1 MDQIVNTA
9 AKMNYFY
16 DGKTSVPAVFRVWS
30 GFRPSGGPQQ
40 SQSNESMFAHVAGL
54 KVVMPSNS
62 YDLKGLLKSAI
73 RDENPVIFFEPK
85 GVYQDLSIVPVDQ
98 YLIPLGFADVK
109 REGNDVTIIAMG
121 AMVPIAIAAADYLF
135 ENDGISVEVVDPR
148 TLRPLD
154 KETLISSVCKT
165 GRCLVV
171 HEANTFGGF
180 GAEIAAMLADLA
192 FDKIKAPIKRIG
204 ALETPVPVSPSL
216 EVMVI
221 PNKQRIVE
229 TVYTLLR

>member
-1 MDQIVNTA
+1 MKIIQIGPISNIYMEKVKEIVLKAQPYEYYLQGKLGSTVN
-9 AKMNYFY
+9 
-16 DGKTSVPAVFRVWS
+16 S
-30 GFRPSGGPQQ
+30 
-40 SQSNESMFAHVAGL
+40 
-54 KVVMPSNS
+54 
-62 YDLKGLLKSAI
+62 KGDS
-73 RDENPVIFFEPK
+73 F
-85 GVYQDLSIVPVDQ
+85 
-98 YLIPLGFADVK
+98 
-109 REGNDVTIIAMG
+109 
-121 AMVPIAIAAADYLF
+121 AAADYLF